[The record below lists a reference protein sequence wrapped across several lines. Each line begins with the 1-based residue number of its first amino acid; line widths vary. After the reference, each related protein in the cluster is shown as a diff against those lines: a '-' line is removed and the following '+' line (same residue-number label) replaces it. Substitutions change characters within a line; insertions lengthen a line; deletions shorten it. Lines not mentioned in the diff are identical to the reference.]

1 MFLIAS
7 MLNKLNFKTIV
18 IVVIAI
24 IGVFFIGR
32 FSVGKQTLT
41 AHQPN
46 RDETLN
52 RYADATYTNPILTCI
67 DPQKIDMRE
76 LKTFKKDINQYITNV
91 LKTSPDLHV
100 SFYFRDLNNG
110 ITIGVN
116 ERELFSPAS
125 LMKVPVL
132 ISVLKAAETKPDLL
146 NTKIQYL
153 KSNFNGI
160 DEDGGFSKTDK
171 EYYTV
176 DEYLKHMIVYSDNA
190 STLLLAKF
198 IGIDNIMQTEKEL
211 NLNHANTADSHT
223 NFVSVLRYAAV
234 FRILYN
240 ASYLSKP
247 MSEKALQLLTQVN
260 YKNGIRS
267 AIPSQYA
274 IAHKYGERD
283 VFDEKG
289 KRNTLQLHHF
299 GIVYYTGKPYIIGVM
314 TRGGNKQLKEKV
326 IKDLAEIAFKSV
338 EYQINKG
345 EKAVFSE

>member
-1 MFLIAS
+1 
-7 MLNKLNFKTIV
+7 MLNKPNFKTIV
-18 IVVIAI
+18 IVAIAA

-46 RDETLN
+46 KDETIN
-52 RYADATYTNPILTCI
+52 KYADATYTNPILTCI

-76 LKTFKKDINQYITNV
+76 LKTFKKEINQYITNA
-91 LKTSPDLHV
+91 LKISPDLHV

-116 ERELFSPAS
+116 EKELFSPAS

-132 ISVLKAAETKPDLL
+132 ISVLKAAEIKPDLL
-146 NTKIQYL
+146 GTRIQYV
-153 KSNFNGI
+153 KSNFNGV
-160 DEDGGFSKTDK
+160 DEESGFKKVDK

-190 STLLLAKF
+190 ATLLLAKF
-198 IGIDNIMQTEKEL
+198 IGIDNIMRTEQEL
-211 NLNHANTADSHT
+211 NLNHSSDADSHT

-240 ASYLSKP
+240 ASFLNKS
-247 MSEKALQLLTQVN
+247 MSEKALHLLTQVN
-260 YKNGIRS
+260 YKNGIRA
-267 AIPSQYA
+267 AIPAQYT

-283 VFDEKG
+283 IFDEKG

-299 GIVYYTGKPYIIGVM
+299 GIVYYTGKPYILGVM
-314 TRGGNKQLKEKV
+314 TRGGTREHKEKI
-326 IKDLAEIAFKSV
+326 IKDLSEIAFKTV
-338 EYQINKG
+338 DTQMKKG
-345 EKAVFSE
+345 EKVVFSE

>member
-1 MFLIAS
+1 
-7 MLNKLNFKTIV
+7 MLNKPNYKTIV
-18 IVVIAI
+18 IAALAAL
-24 IGVFFIGR
+24 GVFFIGR

-46 RDETLN
+46 KDETLN
-52 RYADATYTNPILTCI
+52 KYADATYTNPILTCI
-67 DPQKIDMRE
+67 DPKKIDMRE
-76 LKTFKKDINQYITNV
+76 LKTFKKEINQYISNA
-91 LKTSPDLHV
+91 LKTSPDLHI

-116 ERELFSPAS
+116 EKELFSPAS

-132 ISVLKAAETKPDLL
+132 ISVLKAAEIKPDLL
-146 NTKIQYL
+146 GTRIQYV
-153 KSNFNGI
+153 KSNFIGV
-160 DEDGGFSKTDK
+160 DEESGFPKVDK

-190 STLLLAKF
+190 ATLLLAKF
-198 IGIDNIMQTEKEL
+198 IGIDNIMNTERAL
-211 NLNHANTADSHT
+211 NLNHTDDADSHT

-240 ASYLSKP
+240 ASFLSKQ
-247 MSEKALQLLTQVN
+247 MSEKALHLLTQVN
-260 YKNGIRS
+260 YKNGIRA
-267 AIPSQYA
+267 AIPTQYT

-299 GIVYYTGKPYIIGVM
+299 GIVYYTGKPYILGVM
-314 TRGGNKQLKEKV
+314 TRGGTREHKEKI
-326 IKDLAEIAFKSV
+326 IKDLSEIAFKAV
-338 EYQINKG
+338 DTQMKKG
-345 EKAVFSE
+345 EKVVFSE

>member
-1 MFLIAS
+1 
-7 MLNKLNFKTIV
+7 MLNKPNFKTVAIF
-18 IVVIAI
+18 VIAV

-46 RDETLN
+46 KDETLN

-67 DPQKIDMRE
+67 DPTKIDMRE
-76 LKTFKKDINQYITNV
+76 LKTFKNEVNQYITNA
-91 LKTSPDLHV
+91 LKTSSDLHI

-116 ERELFSPAS
+116 EKELFSPAS

-132 ISVLKAAETKPDLL
+132 ISVLKAAEIKPDLL
-146 NTKIQYL
+146 GTRIQYV
-153 KSNFNGI
+153 KSNFSGV
-160 DEDGGFSKTDK
+160 DEESGFSKTDK

-190 STLLLAKF
+190 ATLLLAKF
-198 IGIDNIMQTEKEL
+198 IGIDNIMRTEKEL
-211 NLNHANTADSHT
+211 NLNHTSAADSHT

-240 ASYLSKP
+240 ASFLSKP
-247 MSEKALQLLTQVN
+247 MSEKALQLLAQAN
-260 YKNGIRS
+260 YKGGIRA
-267 AIPSQYA
+267 AIPTQYQV
-274 IAHKYGERD
+274 AHKYGERD

-299 GIVYYTGKPYIIGVM
+299 GIVYYTGKPYILGVM
-314 TRGGNKQLKEKV
+314 TRGDTREHKEKI
-326 IKDLAEIAFKSV
+326 IKDLSEIAYKAVDAQMKKS
-338 EYQINKG
+338 
-345 EKAVFSE
+345 EKVVFSE